1 MSEFY
6 NASTIAA
13 KLNLKSPWLLLD
25 YAEKNDDT
33 HFTGFK
39 NFTVNEKF
47 FTGHFP
53 SHPIVPGVLQV
64 ETVRQLA
71 LLFAPGDATQWH
83 IRKIS
88 KVKFRRQV
96 LPGDRMRVEAEVISS
111 TADELQIKASCITAS
126 GACSDVQLTLGAATY
141 EPAHLNAIPAVNGEY
156 ERNADIFMDTDKV
169 MSLMPHR
176 YPFLLIDYI
185 AKVEDS
191 IVTAIK
197 NVSINEEFFN
207 SGFTT
212 IPEVLLCEIGA
223 QSSCASI
230 LARPEN
236 AGKLGFF
243 MAIENAVFYRPVYP
257 GDQMIIKADLPAAG
271 KSKFGKGS
279 GKIYVGDELVFEITL
294 MFAIVDA

>member
-1 MSEFY
+1 M
-6 NASTIAA
+6 TI
-13 KLNLKSPWLLLD
+13 
-25 YAEKNDDT
+25 
-33 HFTGFK
+33 
-39 NFTVNEKF
+39 
-47 FTGHFP
+47 
-53 SHPIVPGVLQV
+53 
-64 ETVRQLA
+64 
-71 LLFAPGDATQWH
+71 
-83 IRKIS
+83 
-88 KVKFRRQV
+88 
-96 LPGDRMRVEAEVISS
+96 AEVI
-111 TADELQIKASCITAS
+111 ELENNRKSPDTFGRIHFIKEGNFYRAHDISAWLIT
-126 GACSDVQLTLGAATY
+126 
-141 EPAHLNAIPAVNGEY
+141 
-156 ERNADIFMDTDKV
+156 M
-169 MSLMPHR
+169 MP
-176 YPFLLIDYI
+176 FS
-185 AKVEDS
+185 E
-191 IVTAIK
+191 AIK